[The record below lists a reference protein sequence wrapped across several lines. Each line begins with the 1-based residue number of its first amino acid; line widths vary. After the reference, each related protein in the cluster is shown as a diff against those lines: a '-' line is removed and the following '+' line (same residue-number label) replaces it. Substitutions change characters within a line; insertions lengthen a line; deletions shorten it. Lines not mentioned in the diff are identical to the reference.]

1 MFKSYKTKR
10 DTLIEKAKEK
20 LEVNKNYENKKKKEM
35 DFIKG
40 KNAEE
45 ALKFTLKAVNDDI
58 NSYNNQV
65 LNLLRI
71 GMKKSQFSKFKVP
84 KPKYNCKARDLKSI
98 SQYDPKSYYYSMD
111 VVLRCTFDNLQYAG
125 GTGKGGEIP
134 LIDPDLLLNA
144 INAALGTRA
153 QTDITRTLDM
163 YLEDL
168 RIMQNIINEQR
179 NKLNEVRNKY
189 TSFKDPVPGD
199 EEKELPE
206 LELDPEKKGIIIG
219 NKTYQPKKIL
229 QKLFLSKKFLDEN
242 PFGLS
247 EKVIDKLRQ
256 YSSDKNITSFPTKM
270 MRGYDERNVK
280 SVERFINEILTIT
293 VDVDPDYVNRV
304 NDYIKAYKQR
314 FNKNPTTLNL
324 TTFMTNYI
332 KILLGIS
339 LPDITGANRDEQE
352 WIIDYMKNVV
362 KINIPKGYAVLVR
375 DLFLKFLIETFPDLK
390 DEIKKNMTVPTVD
403 KQDELLKKPDE
414 MTDEQK
420 LEYANMLFTEKLNK
434 EGVKDMTNKMKED
447 LINSVI
453 NLIIIA
459 NKAGGNVT
467 DKFLKD
473 LKLFIDGIDL
483 QDKVEKINYFKSDD
497 FKIVSTIF

>member
-179 NKLNEVRNKY
+179 KVTRIRTRPRKKRCRN
-189 TSFKDPVPGD
+189 
-199 EEKELPE
+199 
-206 LELDPEKKGIIIG
+206 
-219 NKTYQPKKIL
+219 
-229 QKLFLSKKFLDEN
+229 
-242 PFGLS
+242 
-247 EKVIDKLRQ
+247 R
-256 YSSDKNITSFPTKM
+256 
-270 MRGYDERNVK
+270 
-280 SVERFINEILTIT
+280 
-293 VDVDPDYVNRV
+293 
-304 NDYIKAYKQR
+304 
-314 FNKNPTTLNL
+314 
-324 TTFMTNYI
+324 
-332 KILLGIS
+332 
-339 LPDITGANRDEQE
+339 
-352 WIIDYMKNVV
+352 
-362 KINIPKGYAVLVR
+362 
-375 DLFLKFLIETFPDLK
+375 
-390 DEIKKNMTVPTVD
+390 
-403 KQDELLKKPDE
+403 
-414 MTDEQK
+414 
-420 LEYANMLFTEKLNK
+420 
-434 EGVKDMTNKMKED
+434 
-447 LINSVI
+447 
-453 NLIIIA
+453 
-459 NKAGGNVT
+459 
-467 DKFLKD
+467 
-473 LKLFIDGIDL
+473 
-483 QDKVEKINYFKSDD
+483 EKI
-497 FKIVSTIF
+497 IPT